1 MNDLSPILGWVKK
14 TPDFNKIPFS
24 FLPAKIIRGLHR
36 YGFPYFGE
44 LLYINGNQ
52 RLNLQEGNPSFL
64 IRVDDFPRWDLDTAL
79 FEQFHQ
85 IFSRHNISYVLGVT
99 PFLNF
104 TGNET
109 RFISDREISLLQKI
123 SNEGVELA
131 LHGFTHEYKLAPYR
145 QPCETYFYSAEALC
159 SLMKDA
165 NNWFYENGLPKP
177 RHYIPPFN
185 TFSRRDFDILSKEYK
200 IFHGGPLSLTTFGK
214 FGVSWIEDSNILYLP
229 SFEPFYDRAKKI
241 LQTFDRNKKHFK
253 HRSLYSLTL
262 HWAWE
267 YESNFDHVENLLLF
281 LKNNDWL
288 FAKRAI

>member
-14 TPDFNKIPFS
+14 TPVFNKIPFS
-24 FLPAKIIRGLHR
+24 FLPAKAIRGLHR

-44 LLYINGNQ
+44 LLYSNGNQ
-52 RLNLQEGNPSFL
+52 RLNLQEGNPAFL

-79 FEQFHQ
+79 FEQFHH
-85 IFSRHNISYVLGVT
+85 IFSKHNINYVLGVT

-109 RFISDREISLLQKI
+109 RFISDREVSLLQKI

-131 LHGFTHEYKLAPYR
+131 LHGFTHEYKLAPYN
-145 QPCETYFYSAEALC
+145 QPCETYFYSSQELRNLMDEA
-159 SLMKDA
+159 
-165 NNWFYENGLPKP
+165 NQWFQENALPKP
-177 RHYIPPFN
+177 NHYIPPFN
-185 TFSRRDFDILSKEYK
+185 TFSQRDFEILTADYK

-229 SFEPFYDRAKKI
+229 CFEPFYNRAKNI
-241 LQTFDRNKKHFK
+241 LRVIEANSRHFE
-253 HRSLYSLTL
+253 HEALYCLTL

-267 YESNFDHVENLLLF
+267 NESKFKYVDSLLTF
-281 LKNNDWL
+281 LKANDWL
-288 FAKRAI
+288 PAN